1 MVGGVAERGPNV
13 RDWFAAEELEP
24 CGRCGQNTALK
35 VRTGSWIICTECGP
49 VGEREVTMHAALPP
63 GSPLEPTTG

>member
-1 MVGGVAERGPNV
+1 MVAGVAEREPNL
-13 RDWFAAEELEP
+13 RDWFAADELEP

-49 VGEREVTMHAALPP
+49 VGER
-63 GSPLEPTTG
+63 